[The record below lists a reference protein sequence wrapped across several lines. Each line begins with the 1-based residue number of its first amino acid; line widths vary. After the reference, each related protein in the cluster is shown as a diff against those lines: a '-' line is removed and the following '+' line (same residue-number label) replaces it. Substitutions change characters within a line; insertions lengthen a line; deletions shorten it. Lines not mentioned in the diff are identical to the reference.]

1 MKPILQAIHLALW
14 RAAACQRPHSK
25 EVMGTGLGGSSEGGP
40 EARAGG
46 EGGVLSFTRAA
57 RLSPWLPELQVPR
70 GSCVELTL
78 GDEGGQVRGLSCPH
92 SELHPGSC

>member
-14 RAAACQRPHSK
+14 RAAACRRPRSK
-25 EVMGTGLGGSSEGGP
+25 EVMGAGLHGSSEGGP

-70 GSCVELTL
+70 GSCVELAL

-92 SELHPGSC
+92 SERHPGRC